1 MMPSYPKLITNVET
15 KKPVVALTFDDG
27 PHPVDTPRVLDVL
40 EKHQAKATF
49 FMVGEAAKKYP
60 EIVRMVAQ
68 AGHAIGN
75 HSWDHPYLPRVH
87 SRFSR
92 LRQMWACAK
101 ATAPYCQRL
110 FRPPF
115 GAHNDQVL
123 LDARLL
129 RYKVIMWNVSA
140 QDWVPQNSE
149 EIAQKMIDRLKPGN
163 IFLLHDT
170 ICDSK
175 FPEKDYDREPMI
187 QGLEKALAVLKS
199 HLHFVTVPI
208 LLQAGKPVSNWPI
221 PTQP

>member
-1 MMPSYPKLITNVET
+1 MHFYPRLITNVET
-15 KKPVVALTFDDG
+15 NLAVAALTFDDG
-27 PHPVDTPRVLDVL
+27 PHPVHTPRVLKIL

-49 FMVGEAAKKYP
+49 FMVGQAASQYP

-87 SRFSR
+87 SRFQR
-92 LRQMWACAK
+92 LRQMWACAR

-115 GAHNDQVL
+115 GAQNDQVL
-123 LDARLL
+123 LDARIL

-140 QDWVPQNSE
+140 QDWVPQNSD
-149 EIAQKMIDRLKPGN
+149 EIAQKMIARIKPGS

-170 ICDSK
+170 ICGGQ
-175 FPEKDYDREPMI
+175 FPETDSDREPMI
-187 QGLEKALAVLKS
+187 DGLEKALLVLNQQIS
-199 HLHFVTVPI
+199 FVTVPT
-208 LLQAGKPVSNWPI
+208 LLRAGRPVSNWPI
-221 PTQP
+221 PNQP